1 MGQELI
7 MKLKEVK
14 QALVDLNVH
23 GEEWEERQEILK
35 KLEDVTVLCE
45 GCYGKRESYRGG
57 KDERRWSQ
65 RLGRWYLIWM
75 DFCLTR
81 SG

>member
-35 KLEDVTVLCE
+35 KLEDVT
-45 GCYGKRESYRGG
+45 SYV
-57 KDERRWSQ
+57 KDAMGSGNYRAERMRDD
-65 RLGRWYLIWM
+65 GAK
-75 DFCLTR
+75 D
-81 SG
+81 

>member
-23 GEEWEERQEILK
+23 GM
-35 KLEDVTVLCE
+35 
-45 GCYGKRESYRGG
+45 
-57 KDERRWSQ
+57 
-65 RLGRWYLIWM
+65 GRAPGN
-75 DFCLTR
+75 
-81 SG
+81 SEKA